1 VSHGLRTAK
10 IKTRL
15 GAISPLSTF
24 GIILLCLIVLL
35 AALAPLLTQWGPT
48 EIDFNYILSPPGS
61 PGHLLGTDRNGM
73 DILSR
78 ILYAARIDVGI
89 AIAAVAI
96 AATVGSAIGAVVG
109 FVGGW
114 TDDIAMR
121 AVDVFQSF
129 PAFIFALGVAV
140 VVGTSI
146 PSLITLLAIVNAPSY
161 VRLMR
166 AEVRAVKE
174 HGWVEAARCSGMSST
189 SILFRQVV
197 PNSLRPTL
205 VIAPLNCGWVI
216 LLLAALSFVGL
227 GIAVPEAEWGAMI
240 SAGTEEI
247 ATGQWWTSVV
257 PGVML
262 FLTVLGFSLAS
273 EGAQSRQVTSR

>member
-1 VSHGLRTAK
+1 VSYVRRTVN
-10 IKTRL
+10 IR
-15 GAISPLSTF
+15 GALSSLSPLSIF
-24 GIILLCLIVLL
+24 GIVLL
-35 AALAPLLTQWGPT
+35 CVIVVLAAAAPLITKWGPT
-48 EIDFNYILSPPGS
+48 EIDFNYILSPPGT
-61 PGHLLGTDRNGM
+61 PDHLLGTDRNGM

-89 AIAAVAI
+89 ALASVAI
-96 AATVGSAIGAVVG
+96 AASVGSAIGAVIG
-109 FVGGW
+109 FVGRW
-114 TDDIAMR
+114 FDDIAMR
-121 AVDVFQSF
+121 VVDVFQSF

-140 VVGTSI
+140 VVGTST
-146 PSLITLLAIVNAPSY
+146 PSLIALLAIVNAPSY
-161 VRLMR
+161 VRIMR

-174 HGWVEAARCSGMSST
+174 HGWVEAARCSGLSST
-189 SILFRQVV
+189 NILFRQVV
-197 PNSLRPTL
+197 PNSLRPVL

-227 GIAVPEAEWGAMI
+227 GVPVPEAEWGAMI

-273 EGAQSRQVTSR
+273 EGAQSRFARSR

>member
-1 VSHGLRTAK
+1 VINRVGTGVRSLLVAPSLLTVA
-10 IKTRL
+10 
-15 GAISPLSTF
+15 
-24 GIILLCLIVLL
+24 GIMLLCVIVALALL
-35 AALAPLLTQWGPT
+35 APVISQWGPT

-61 PGHLLGTDRNGM
+61 PGHPLGTDKNGM

-89 AIAAVAI
+89 ALASVAI
-96 AATVGSAIGAVVG
+96 AASVGSTFGAIVG

-114 TDDIAMR
+114 VDDIAMR
-121 AVDVFQSF
+121 VVDVFQSF

-161 VRLMR
+161 VRIMR

-174 HGWVEAARCSGMSST
+174 HGWVEAARCSGLSSFD
-189 SILFRQVV
+189 ILFRQVV
-197 PNSLRPTL
+197 PNSLRPVL

-227 GIAVPEAEWGAMI
+227 GIPVPDAEWGAMI
-240 SAGTEEI
+240 SAGTDEI

-262 FLTVLGFSLAS
+262 FLTVLAFSLAS
-273 EGAQSRQVTSR
+273 EGAQSRMGRSR

>member
-1 VSHGLRTAK
+1 VSTV
-10 IKTRL
+10 KTRL
-15 GAISPLSTF
+15 GAIGPLSTF

-35 AALAPLLTQWGPT
+35 AIFAPLVTKWGPT
-48 EIDFNYILSPPGS
+48 EIDFNYILSPPGT
-61 PGHLLGTDRNGM
+61 PDHLLGTDRNGM
-73 DILSR
+73 DLLSR

-114 TDDIAMR
+114 VDDIAMR

-161 VRLMR
+161 VRIMR

-273 EGAQSRQVTSR
+273 EGAQSRRATSR

>member
-1 VSHGLRTAK
+1 
-10 IKTRL
+10 
-15 GAISPLSTF
+15 
-24 GIILLCLIVLL
+24 
-35 AALAPLLTQWGPT
+35 
-48 EIDFNYILSPPGS
+48 
-61 PGHLLGTDRNGM
+61 M

-78 ILYAARIDVGI
+78 ILYAARIDVGV
-89 AIAAVAI
+89 ALASVAI
-96 AATVGSAIGAVVG
+96 AASVGSAIGAVVG

-114 TDDIAMR
+114 IDDIAMR
-121 AVDVFQSF
+121 VVDVFQSF

-161 VRLMR
+161 VRIMR

-174 HGWVEAARCSGMSST
+174 HGWVEAARCSGLSST

-197 PNSLRPTL
+197 PNSLRPIL

-227 GIAVPEAEWGAMI
+227 GIPIPEAEWGAMI

-262 FLTVLGFSLAS
+262 FLTVLAFSLAS
-273 EGAQSRQVTSR
+273 EGAQSRRSRS

>member
-1 VSHGLRTAK
+1 VINRVGTGVRSLLVAPSLLTVA
-10 IKTRL
+10 
-15 GAISPLSTF
+15 
-24 GIILLCLIVLL
+24 GIMLLCVIVSLALL
-35 AALAPLLTQWGPT
+35 APVISQWGPT

-61 PGHLLGTDRNGM
+61 PGHPLGTDKNGM

-89 AIAAVAI
+89 ALASVAI
-96 AATVGSAIGAVVG
+96 AASVGSTFGAIVG

-114 TDDIAMR
+114 VDDIAMR
-121 AVDVFQSF
+121 VVDVFQSF

-161 VRLMR
+161 VRIMR

-174 HGWVEAARCSGMSST
+174 HGWVEAARCSGLSS
-189 SILFRQVV
+189 SDILFRQVV
-197 PNSLRPTL
+197 PNSLRPVL

-227 GIAVPEAEWGAMI
+227 GIPVPDAEWGAMI
-240 SAGTEEI
+240 SAGTDEI

-262 FLTVLGFSLAS
+262 FLTVLAFSLAS
-273 EGAQSRQVTSR
+273 EGAQSRMGRSR

>member
-1 VSHGLRTAK
+1 MSDRGRTTNVRATVGALGL
-10 IKTRL
+10 
-15 GAISPLSTF
+15 LSLF
-24 GIILLCLIVLL
+24 GIALLGLIVLL
-35 AALAPLLTQWGPT
+35 AILAPLITKWGPT
-48 EIDFNYILSPPGS
+48 EIDFNYILSPPGT
-61 PGHLLGTDRNGM
+61 PDHLLGTDRNGM

-89 AIAAVAI
+89 ALASVAI
-96 AATVGSAIGAVVG
+96 AASAGSAIGAVVG
-109 FVGGW
+109 FVGRW
-114 TDDIAMR
+114 IDDIAMR
-121 AVDVFQSF
+121 VVDVFQSF

-161 VRLMR
+161 VRIMR

-174 HGWVEAARCSGMSST
+174 HGWVEAARCSGLSST

-197 PNSLRPTL
+197 PNSLRPVL

-227 GIAVPEAEWGAMI
+227 GIPIPEAEWGAMI

-262 FLTVLGFSLAS
+262 FLTVLAFSLAS
-273 EGAQSRQVTSR
+273 EGAQSRRSRSR

>member
-1 VSHGLRTAK
+1 VSLRRATTVRTA
-10 IKTRL
+10 L
-15 GAISPLSTF
+15 GGLGPLSLV
-24 GIILLCLIVLL
+24 GIVLL
-35 AALAPLLTQWGPT
+35 AVIVLLAILAPVITKWGPT
-48 EIDFNYILSPPGS
+48 EIDFNYILSPPGT
-61 PGHLLGTDRNGM
+61 PDHLLGTDRNGM

-89 AIAAVAI
+89 ALVSVAI
-96 AATVGSAIGAVVG
+96 AATTGSAIGAVVG

-114 TDDIAMR
+114 VDDVAMR
-121 AVDVFQSF
+121 VVDVFQSF

-161 VRLMR
+161 VRIMR

-174 HGWVEAARCSGMSST
+174 HGWVEAARCSGLSST

-197 PNSLRPTL
+197 PNSLRPVL

-227 GIAVPEAEWGAMI
+227 GIAIPEAEWGAMI

-262 FLTVLGFSLAS
+262 FLTVLAFSLAS
-273 EGAQSRQVTSR
+273 EGAQSRRSRSR

>member
-1 VSHGLRTAK
+1 
-10 IKTRL
+10 
-15 GAISPLSTF
+15 
-24 GIILLCLIVLL
+24 LLCVIVLL
-35 AALAPLLTQWGPT
+35 AAIAPLITQWGPT
-48 EIDFNYILSPPGS
+48 EIDFNYILSPPGT
-61 PGHLLGTDRNGM
+61 PGHLLGTDVNGM

-78 ILYAARIDVGI
+78 ILFAARIDVGI
-89 AIAAVAI
+89 ALASVAI
-96 AATVGSAIGAVVG
+96 AATVGSAIGSIIG
-109 FVGGW
+109 FAGGW
-114 TDDIAMR
+114 VDDVAMR

-161 VRLMR
+161 VRIMR

-174 HGWVEAARCSGMSST
+174 HGWVEAARCSGLSNS

-197 PNSLRPTL
+197 PNSWRPVL

-227 GIAVPEAEWGAMI
+227 GIAVPNAEWGAMI
-240 SAGTEEI
+240 SAGTDQI

-257 PGVML
+257 PGVVL

-273 EGAQSRQVTSR
+273 EGAQSRRARTR

>member
-1 VSHGLRTAK
+1 M
-10 IKTRL
+10 
-15 GAISPLSTF
+15 F
-24 GIILLCLIVLL
+24 GIVLLCAIVLL
-35 AALAPLLTQWGPT
+35 AILAPVITKWGPT
-48 EIDFNYILSPPGS
+48 EIDFNYILSPPGT
-61 PGHLLGTDRNGM
+61 PGHLLGTDSNGM

-89 AIAAVAI
+89 ALASVGIAAS
-96 AATVGSAIGAVVG
+96 VGSALGAVVG

-114 TDDIAMR
+114 IDNIAMR
-121 AVDVFQSF
+121 AVDVLQSF
-129 PAFIFALGVAV
+129 PAFIFALGIAV

-146 PSLITLLAIVNAPSY
+146 LSLITVLAIVNAPSY
-161 VRLMR
+161 VRIMR
-166 AEVRAVKE
+166 ADVRAVKE
-174 HGWVEAARCSGMSST
+174 HGWVEAARCSGLSST

-197 PNSLRPTL
+197 PNSLRSVL

-227 GIAVPEAEWGAMI
+227 GIPVPEAEWGAMI
-240 SAGTEEI
+240 SAGTEGI

-273 EGAQSRQVTSR
+273 EGAQSRRSGSR

>member
-1 VSHGLRTAK
+1 VSDRRRTAN
-10 IKTRL
+10 IKGTL
-15 GAISPLSTF
+15 GALSPLSMF
-24 GIILLCLIVLL
+24 GIVLL
-35 AALAPLLTQWGPT
+35 CVIVVLAILAPLITKWGPT
-48 EIDFNYILSPPGS
+48 EIDFNHILSPPGT
-61 PGHLLGTDRNGM
+61 PDHLLGTDGNGM

-89 AIAAVAI
+89 ALTSVAI
-96 AATVGSAIGAVVG
+96 AATVGSALGAVVG
-109 FVGGW
+109 FAGGW
-114 TDDIAMR
+114 IDDVAMR
-121 AVDVFQSF
+121 VVDVFQSF

-161 VRLMR
+161 VRIMR

-174 HGWVEAARCSGMSST
+174 HGWVEAARCSGLSST
-189 SILFRQVV
+189 HILFRQVV
-197 PNSLRPTL
+197 PNSLRPVL

-227 GIAVPEAEWGAMI
+227 GIPIPEAEWGAMI

-273 EGAQSRQVTSR
+273 EGAQARRSRSR